1 MGSFA
6 APQMAAKKILQ
17 IAAMSTELTDLIRL
31 KREVKRAQTLLEG
44 LQTMLRHVEEAQ
56 VRVAKKRPAVPR
68 IQEINGL
75 RNL

>member
-17 IAAMSTELTDLIRL
+17 IAEMSTELTDLIRL

-68 IQEINGL
+68 IQEING

>member
-44 LQTMLRHVEEAQ
+44 LQTMFRHVEEAQ

-68 IQEINGL
+68 IQEING

>member
-1 MGSFA
+1 
-6 APQMAAKKILQ
+6 
-17 IAAMSTELTDLIRL
+17 
-31 KREVKRAQTLLEG
+31 LLEG

-68 IQEINGL
+68 IQEING

>member
-68 IQEINGL
+68 IQEING